1 MRDTLVTR
9 TILAAASACLLGIDA
24 AAFTQDTDILGSWDV
39 SVSTPQG
46 QTTSAPLVLRKDGDK
61 IVGTFSSPQ
70 GDQPVE
76 ADVKETAVTIWF
88 SVRTQNGPVPITM
101 KGTADAGEM
110 KGTMDFGDRG
120 QGQWSAKRSAAAPA
134 PVQGTDTRAD
144 VTGTWSFQVEIAA
157 GTGTPTMTFKQEGE
171 KLSGRYTGQLGEAPL
186 AGTVKGTSVEFS
198 FDVTVEG
205 NQLHIVYTGTVE
217 KDSMKGTVNL
227 GGLGEGTFTAKK
239 KS

>member
-1 MRDTLVTR
+1 VRGTLVTR

-24 AAFTQDTDILGSWDV
+24 AAFTQDTDILGSWEV

-70 GDQPVE
+70 GNQPVE
-76 ADVKETAVTIWF
+76 ADVKEAAVTIWF
-88 SVRTQNGPVPITM
+88 SVRTQNGSVPITM

-120 QGQWSAKRSAAAPA
+120 QGQWSAKRPAAEPA

-157 GTGTPTMTFKQEGE
+157 GSGTPTMTFKQEGE

-186 AGTVKGTSVEFS
+186 AGTVKGTAVEFS